1 MRPPSIQ
8 LTSVADAFNEQ
19 GWAHE
24 IIEGREVL
32 TTAFEAHH
40 TRVQLFAQVFTQLNS
55 LTIVGETALEIDEL
69 RQPFLLELLHRANKQ
84 MNLGGLEY
92 DLDRQRVVF
101 RITNIFERE
110 KFDKDIVSTMV
121 HCSIAEVD
129 RIIPFCTIVQQTAED
144 LLEDLSLER
153 LLMRQDLLPPVP
165 GDEDDDE
172 ISRI

>member
-8 LTSVADAFNEQ
+8 LNSVADAFNEH
-19 GWAHE
+19 GWQHE
-24 IIEGREVL
+24 IIEGQEVI

-55 LTIVGETALEIDEL
+55 LTIVGETSFEIDEV
-69 RQPFLLELLHRANKQ
+69 RQPLLLELLHRANKQ

-129 RIIPFCTIVQQTAED
+129 RIVPFCSIVQQTAED
-144 LLEDLSLER
+144 LLDDLSLER
-153 LLMRQDLLPPVP
+153 LLLRQDLLPPVP
-165 GDEDDDE
+165 GDDE
-172 ISRI
+172 LNI

>member
-19 GWAHE
+19 SWAHE
-24 IIEGREVL
+24 IVEDREVL
-32 TTAFEAHH
+32 TTSFEAYH
-40 TRVQLFAQVFTQLNS
+40 TRVQLFAQIFTQLNS
-55 LTIVGETALEIDEL
+55 LTIVGETAMPIDEL
-69 RQPFLLELLHRANKQ
+69 RLPLLLELLHRANKQ

-129 RIIPFCTIVQQTAED
+129 RIVPFCSIIQKTAED
-144 LLEDLSLER
+144 LLDDLSIER
-153 LLMRQDLLPPVP
+153 LLLRQDLLPPVP
-165 GDEDDDE
+165 DDDE
-172 ISRI
+172 ANI